1 MNILLTGSEGFIG
14 SNLYKSLSNKFKLI
28 GFDIKSGH
36 DILKSKLPKN
46 IDLVIHLAGLSGVKD
61 SINKPEKYWLTN
73 VLGSKRIFEMYKD
86 KRIIYASSST
96 AHESW
101 QNPYAMSKYC
111 MEQLYHKNA
120 VGMRFT
126 TVYGPGARE
135 EMLIPKILNN
145 QVKYININHIRDF
158 IHVEDVINAIEMM
171 IDDSFKGI
179 IDVGSGIGLKL
190 IDIADHLKLNYE
202 KKNGDKTERLNNT
215 ADISIL
221 KKMGWSAKI
230 DLLHYLKQN
239 I

>member
-14 SNLYKSLSNKFKLI
+14 SYLYKSLSNKYKFI
-28 GFDIKSGH
+28 GFDLKSGN

-61 SINKPEKYWLTN
+61 SLERPEKYWKTN
-73 VLGSKRIFEMYKD
+73 VLGSKRIFDFYKD

-120 VGMRFT
+120 VGIRFT
-126 TVYGPGARE
+126 TVYGPGARS
-135 EMLIPKILNN
+135 EMLIPKIINK
-145 QVKYININHIRDF
+145 QIKFININHIRDF
-158 IHVEDVINAIEMM
+158 IHVQDVTNAIEIM
-171 IDDSFKGI
+171 IDNSFKGI

-190 IDIADHLKLNYE
+190 IDIMENLKINYE
-202 KKNGDKTERLNNT
+202 KKIGDKTERLNNT
-215 ADISIL
+215 ADISAF
-221 KKMGWSAKI
+221 KKLGWSAKI
-230 DLLHYLKQN
+230 DLLDYLKKN